1 MSDIGEA
8 INETF
13 PRCVSKCCRPE
24 NHKDTSLVL
33 PTPTCSN
40 GTHLNSLLGL
50 CVGGEMGYAPCQSG
64 FGRCVLPNGAPVC
77 LAESKV
83 LGMDSCKVAAA
94 LMHNLPKVQCPA
106 PDANATDSSSTG
118 TGTEASSSW
127 SFGRKQI
134 NIEFNKTGEPSDWL
148 QKDISVDDNNTD
160 PYAQ

>member
-1 MSDIGEA
+1 M
-8 INETF
+8 
-13 PRCVSKCCRPE
+13 
-24 NHKDTSLVL
+24 L

-40 GTHLNSLLGL
+40 GTQLNSLLGL

-118 TGTEASSSW
+118 TGTEASW

-148 QKDISVDDNNTD
+148 QKDISVDVNNTD
-160 PYAQ
+160 PYAH